1 MDQAHVSYSE
11 IQRRLEHHCAEAE
24 RLAGR
29 AAEQEQR
36 LREARRERALI
47 ERDMADVELAEPRVL
62 VAAKIEAQQ
71 RYRSHIERAHEP
83 AAVMS
88 GALAWLSD
96 IDRLNRAAVRAA
108 GHAEQMG
115 QRRREVALLVE
126 ELTLRAK
133 AAQVAAD
140 SARQAC
146 LEARRALARRDEAN
160 VSQADDLGAPTGL
173 DARLPGGMTAIEAL
187 LELREGLIARA
198 YEAAALSFP
207 QGHAFWSQFTRVEA
221 RAVAASLAV
230 LGRGFDGR
238 GGWQDGKPAEPR
250 ELALALS
257 LAGREPRSVKHKPT
271 RAGLETIWQG
281 VTVAAVEHLHDNAP
295 DLGIEAVTALLGPR
309 AEGLSDLWDNWG
321 RVRRLLLTR
330 EPAAD

>member
-1 MDQAHVSYSE
+1 VQ
-11 IQRRLEHHCAEAE
+11 
-24 RLAGR
+24 
-29 AAEQEQR
+29 
-36 LREARRERALI
+36 
-47 ERDMADVELAEPRVL
+47 
-62 VAAKIEAQQ
+62 
-71 RYRSHIERAHEP
+71 
-83 AAVMS
+83 
-88 GALAWLSD
+88 
-96 IDRLNRAAVRAA
+96 
-108 GHAEQMG
+108 
-115 QRRREVALLVE
+115 LL
-126 ELTLRAK
+126 
-133 AAQVAAD
+133 
-140 SARQAC
+140 
-146 LEARRALARRDEAN
+146 
-160 VSQADDLGAPTGL
+160 
-173 DARLPGGMTAIEAL
+173 L